1 MKLCGNSPEICR
13 ALDSH
18 GFADLKAAMAY
29 HCALSSTYPIGD
41 YRRFC
46 MGTPTQVWSTMI
58 RCWELEPTSERI
70 KEDILAFPRV
80 LDKIIAYK
88 GCVVPDECLRHGK
101 RWARLDKKGD
111 CKKKPRASQRK
122 SMMKGRVTHRDCAA
136 ALLSLENKE
145 AEAVDRDATG
155 VDLLTQLL
163 EGRMVM
169 VEEIMNRDDFD
180 FEEMREN
187 DEMADE
193 REEADERA
201 EDRDAALALLSIH

>member
-1 MKLCGNSPEICR
+1 VKTKLP
-13 ALDSH
+13 
-18 GFADLKAAMAY
+18 
-29 HCALSSTYPIGD
+29 
-41 YRRFC
+41 
-46 MGTPTQVWSTMI
+46 
-58 RCWELEPTSERI
+58 
-70 KEDILAFPRV
+70 
-80 LDKIIAYK
+80 
-88 GCVVPDECLRHGK
+88 
-101 RWARLDKKGD
+101 
-111 CKKKPRASQRK
+111 
-122 SMMKGRVTHRDCAA
+122 
-136 ALLSLENKE
+136 
-145 AEAVDRDATG
+145 ATG